1 MHYLFCNIQEYGVN
15 CSELTIAKLWAH
27 TDVFAIGHYLGWMF
41 KAILIRHMGLLWVI
55 SCMWEITE
63 IAFIHLLPNFTECWW
78 DSIILDVI
86 VCNGFGIW
94 CGLAICKALEMRE
107 YKWVSIR

>member
-1 MHYLFCNIQEYGVN
+1 M
-15 CSELTIAKLWAH
+15 
-27 TDVFAIGHYLGWMF
+27 DVFAVGHYLGWMF
-41 KAILIRHMGLLWVI
+41 KAILIRHMGLLWAI

-63 IAFIHLLPNFTECWW
+63 IAFIHLLPNFVECWW

-94 CGLAICKALEMRE
+94 CGLAICRALEMRE